1 MPRCEKQQ
9 KVIVDAGM
17 MAISGYLFCNL
28 MFALL
33 LFTNGVN
40 ASSNLELN
48 DDVLGLIV
56 FKAGL
61 QDPNMA
67 LTSWNEDD
75 DSPCSWKYVKCNPRN
90 GRVTE
95 VVLEGLG
102 LSGRIG
108 KGLERLDYL
117 HKISVAHNNF
127 SGNLNPAVA
136 QIASLKSLNMSYNKL
151 SGSIPDN
158 MKFLRFLD
166 LSNNL
171 LSGPVPD
178 QLFNGSL
185 RFLSLAGNMMS
196 GPIPRSLP
204 TCISLTVLNLSANHL
219 SGSISGS
226 IWALGNLKVLD
237 LSYNNFSGIL
247 PAGIGRLYRLR
258 EIYLQ
263 NNGFSGSLAYDIGGC
278 SQLTAMDFSQNK
290 FSGNLPQSLQ
300 DLNLLVSLKIQGNRL
315 GGILPSWIGNLT
327 SIEHMD
333 IASNEFNGS
342 LPASVGQL
350 QSLRFLN
357 MSNNGLSGAIPG
369 SLIGCSMLSFIDLS
383 NNLFSGSIPKEL
395 FQLGLEKVDLSS
407 NNLIGQIPSGSYHL
421 YEFLQ
426 ELDLSNNMLDGGI
439 PIQIAQ
445 CFNLRYLNLSG
456 NLLEAR
462 IPQEFGDFM
471 LMEALDLS
479 YNKIYGTIPG
489 DLCNPE
495 GLVVLKLDDN
505 LLGGQIPA
513 EIGNCSSLYFLSLSH
528 NHLEGPIPVE
538 VTKLQHLAILNLSN
552 NNLTGKLPMGLVSLL
567 NLIALNVSYN
577 RLEGRIPTEGI
588 FQKLNKSAFE
598 GNMGLCGANVNVACQ
613 MDLPKPLVVNPNAT
627 GWPYRGFS
635 GLVKTQHRKIV
646 LSVSAIVAICAAAVI
661 AVGVVVVT
669 VLNIRA
675 QRNLTFINDPAES
688 ASRSLSSDLA
698 LGKLVMFSPSADP
711 SAENW
716 ISSAHA
722 LLRKDCEIGKGGFG
736 TVYKTVMGNGRA
748 VAIKKL
754 MVSNLVKSQEDFE
767 KEVQLLGKMKHPNL
781 VSLKGYYWT
790 PELQLLIYDYVTN
803 GSLYSRLHDKS
814 HPNSTLNWQTRFK
827 IALGTARGLAH
838 LHQACSPPVIHYNV
852 KSSNVLLDEDF
863 NPRIS
868 DYGLAKLLPMLD
880 RYILSSK
887 FQGALGYVAPEFAC
901 QSLRINEKCDVYGF
915 GVLLLEL
922 VTGSRPVEYM
932 EDDVVIMCDYV
943 RSLLD
948 QGNVLSCI
956 DPNLH
961 NCSEEEI
968 MPMIKLGLICTSQVP
983 SSRPSMAEVVQVL
996 DVMKTPVATRER
1008 L

>member
-1 MPRCEKQQ
+1 MR
-9 KVIVDAGM
+9 VGI
-17 MAISGYLFCNL
+17 MAFSGYLFCGL
-28 MFALL
+28 LWVL
-33 LFTNGVN
+33 LFFTNEVN
-40 ASSNLELN
+40 ASSSLEVN
-48 DDVLGLIV
+48 DDILGMIV
-56 FKAGL
+56 FKVDL
-61 QDPNMA
+61 QDPKMA
-67 LTSWNEDD
+67 LNSWNEDD
-75 DSPCSWKYVKCNPRN
+75 DSPCSWKYVKCDPSN

-95 VVLEGLG
+95 IVLEGLG
-102 LSGRIG
+102 LSGKIG
-108 KGLERLDYL
+108 RGLERLEYL
-117 HKISVAHNNF
+117 RKFSVAHNNF
-127 SGNLNPAVA
+127 SGDLNPDVA
-136 QIASLKSLNMSYNKL
+136 QIASLKFLNMSYNKL
-151 SGSIPDN
+151 SGRIPDN
-158 MKFLRFLD
+158 IKFLRFLD
-166 LSNNL
+166 LSNNAF
-171 LSGPVPD
+171 SGPIPE
-178 QLFNGSL
+178 QLFGGSL
-185 RFLSLAGNMMS
+185 KLLSLAGNMLS

-204 TCISLTVLNLSANHL
+204 TCISLTELNLSANNL

-226 IWALGNLKVLD
+226 IWALGHLRILD
-237 LSYNNFSGIL
+237 LSYNNFVGIL
-247 PAGIGRLYRLR
+247 PAGIGRLHSLR
-258 EIYLQ
+258 KVYLQ
-263 NNGFSGSLAYDIGGC
+263 NNGFSGPLPYDIGGC
-278 SQLTAMDFSQNK
+278 PHLTDMDFSQNK
-290 FSGNLPQSLQ
+290 FAGNLPQSVQ
-300 DLNLLVSLKIQGNRL
+300 DLNSLVSLKIQENRMV
-315 GGILPSWIGNLT
+315 GTLPSWIGNLT

-333 IASNEFNGS
+333 ISSNEFNGS
-342 LPASVGQL
+342 LPASIGQL

-357 MSNNGLSGAIPG
+357 MSNNGLSRAIPG
-369 SLIGCSMLSFIDLS
+369 SLIGCSNLSSIDLS
-383 NNLFSGSIPKEL
+383 NNVFSGSIPKEL

-407 NNLIGQIPSGSYHL
+407 NNLTGHIPSGSYHL

-439 PIQIAQ
+439 PIQISL

-456 NLLEAR
+456 NLLQAG
-462 IPQEFGDFM
+462 IPPEFGDFRF
-471 LMEALDLS
+471 MEALDLS

-489 DLCNPE
+489 DLCNPD
-495 GLVVLKLDDN
+495 GLEVLKLDGN

-513 EIGNCSSLYFLSLSH
+513 EIGNCSSLYFLSLSR

-552 NNLTGKLPMGLVSLL
+552 NNLTGKLPMGLVNLA
-567 NLIALNVSYN
+567 NLIVLNVSYN

-588 FQKLNKSAFE
+588 FQKLNMTSFE
-598 GNMGLCGANVNVACQ
+598 GNVGLCGATVNVACQ
-613 MDLPKPLVVNPNAT
+613 MDLPKPLVVNPNAS
-627 GWPYRGFS
+627 GWNARGFS
-635 GLVKTQHRKIV
+635 GFVKTQHRKIV
-646 LSVSAIVAICAAAVI
+646 LSVSAIVAISAAVAI

-675 QRNLTFINDPAES
+675 QSHLILINDPAES
-688 ASRSLSSDLA
+688 ASRSLSSELA
-698 LGKLVMFSPSADP
+698 SGKLVMFSPNADP
-711 SAENW
+711 SAGNW

-736 TVYKTVMGNGRA
+736 TVYKTVMGNGRV

-754 MVSNLVKSQEDFE
+754 MVSSLVKSQEDFE

-803 GSLYSRLHDKS
+803 GSLYSKLHDKS
-814 HPNSTLNWQTRFK
+814 HPNAVLNWQTRFK

-838 LHQACSPPVIHYNV
+838 LHQACSPPVIHYNI

-915 GVLLLEL
+915 GVLVLEL
-922 VTGSRPVEYM
+922 ITGSRPVEYM

-956 DPNLH
+956 DPKLH

-983 SSRPSMAEVVQVL
+983 SSRPSMAEVVQIL
-996 DVMKTPVATRER
+996 DVIKTPMETREKI
-1008 L
+1008 

>member
-1 MPRCEKQQ
+1 
-9 KVIVDAGM
+9 
-17 MAISGYLFCNL
+17 MAFGIMAFSGYLFCNL
-28 MFALL
+28 MWVLL
-33 LFTNGVN
+33 LFNNGVGSG
-40 ASSNLELN
+40 SSLELN

-61 QDPNMA
+61 QDPNVA
-67 LTSWNEDD
+67 LNSWNEDD
-75 DSPCSWKYVKCNPRN
+75 DSPCRWKYVKCDPRN
-90 GRVTE
+90 GRATE

-108 KGLERLDYL
+108 RGLEKLEYL
-117 HKISVAHNNF
+117 QKVSVAHNNF
-127 SGNLNPAVA
+127 SGNLNPDVA
-136 QIASLKSLNMSYNKL
+136 QIASLKSLNLSYNKL

-158 MKFLRFLD
+158 MEFLRFLD
-166 LSNNL
+166 LSNNE
-171 LSGPVPD
+171 LSGPIPD

-185 RFLSLAGNMMS
+185 RFLSLAGNKLS
-196 GPIPRSLP
+196 GPISQSLP
-204 TCISLTVLNLSANHL
+204 TCVSLTELNLSANHL
-219 SGSISGS
+219 SGAISGS
-226 IWALGNLKVLD
+226 IWAVGNLRVLD
-237 LSYNNFSGIL
+237 LSYNNFVGIL
-247 PAGIGRLYRLR
+247 PVGIRRLHSLR
-258 EIYLQ
+258 EVYLQ
-263 NNGFSGSLAYDIGGC
+263 NNGFSGPLPHDIGGC
-278 SQLTAMDFSQNK
+278 SQLTDMDFSQNK

-300 DLNLLVSLKIQGNRL
+300 GLNLLVSLKIQGNRL
-315 GGILPSWIGNLT
+315 VGTLPSWIGNLT
-327 SIEHMD
+327 SIERMD
-333 IASNEFNGS
+333 ISSNEFNGS
-342 LPASVGQL
+342 LPASVGRL
-350 QSLRFLN
+350 QSLKFFN
-357 MSNNGLSGAIPG
+357 VSNNGLSGVIPG
-369 SLIGCSMLSFIDLS
+369 SLVGCSKLSSIDLS
-383 NNLFSGSIPKEL
+383 KNLFLGSIPKEL

-407 NNLIGQIPSGSYHL
+407 NNLTGLIPSGSNHL
-421 YEFLQ
+421 YEFLH
-426 ELDLSNNMLDGGI
+426 ELDLSNNMLDGAI
-439 PIQIAQ
+439 PIQITL
-445 CFNLRYLNLSG
+445 CFNLKYLNLSR
-456 NLLEAR
+456 NLLGAR
-462 IPQEFGDFM
+462 IPPELGDFRF
-471 LMEALDLS
+471 MEALDLS
-479 YNKIYGTIPG
+479 YNKIYGSIPG
-489 DLCNPE
+489 DLCNPDS
-495 GLVVLKLDDN
+495 LMVLKLDGN

-552 NNLTGKLPMGLVSLL
+552 NNLTGKLPMGLVSLA
-567 NLIALNVSYN
+567 NLMALNVSYN

-588 FQKLNKSAFE
+588 FQKLNKTAFE
-598 GNMGLCGANVNVACQ
+598 GNIGLCGATVNAACQ
-613 MDLPKPLVVNPNAT
+613 MDLPKPLVVNPNASGLDT
-627 GWPYRGFS
+627 RGFS
-635 GLVKTQHRKIV
+635 GLVKTQRRKIV
-646 LSVSAIVAICAAAVI
+646 LSVSAIVAISAAVAI
-661 AVGVVVVT
+661 AVGIVVVT

-675 QRNLTFINDPAES
+675 QSHLTLINDPAES
-688 ASRSLSSDLA
+688 ASRSLSSELA
-698 LGKLVMFSPSADP
+698 SGKLVMFSPNADP

-814 HPNSTLNWQTRFK
+814 HPNASLDWKTRFK

-838 LHQACSPPVIHYNV
+838 LHQACRPPVIHYNI

-922 VTGSRPVEYM
+922 ITGSRPVEYM

-948 QGNVLSCI
+948 QGNVMSCI

-961 NCSEEEI
+961 NYSEEEI

-983 SSRPSMAEVVQVL
+983 SSRPSMAEVVQIL
-996 DVMKTPVATRER
+996 DVIKTPIETRER